1 MRHHEAVAQL
11 KDLLKERK
19 SLLDGD
25 DNEYDDIILR
35 DIEALMIAVYV
46 MERYAD

>member
-1 MRHHEAVAQL
+1 MTHHEAVAQL
-11 KDLLKERK
+11 KDLIRDLK

-25 DNEYDDIILR
+25 SEHDDIILR

-46 MERYAD
+46 MERD